1 MQTYLRLLTH
11 SNLQR
16 LFNEVEVLY
25 KPVRPQQLAGHF
37 AGVLRRLISGKFH
50 AVVRPKGAGDQV
62 RRDRTL
68 YPAPAN
74 WENLAE
80 TFESLYQKSPLRSIR
95 ESGNLHEPM
104 AISDITNR
112 QTFESLDLYHEG
124 YRILGVSDNLS
135 VKILGHRVCVAVLRE
150 RRGFS
155 DQDRAILSALRPH
168 MERAYRYASELE
180 SWRATAK
187 KGTEA
192 TDDTTGAAES
202 LQGQDGAS
210 VIRLPNRTL
219 PLRPVVE
226 YLERAWTQ
234 PRLKAPAFGIHRG
247 IPAWQKFNADAA
259 VLFEAAHHWDPKLYP
274 VPILDRPGLCGT
286 TPQAEYSK
294 VSKVIEKQAKLS
306 TLR

>member
-168 MERAYRYASELE
+168 MERAYRYARELE

-202 LQGQDGAS
+202 LQGQAGSPRSLCVLGLSEREAEVLYWVAAGKTS
-210 VIRLPNRTL
+210 PVISMILGIRHDT
-219 PLRPVVE
+219 V
-226 YLERAWTQ
+226 RAH
-234 PRLKAPAFGIHRG
+234 LKRVF
-247 IPAWQKFNADAA
+247 
-259 VLFEAAHHWDPKLYP
+259 
-274 VPILDRPGLCGT
+274 
-286 TPQAEYSK
+286 
-294 VSKVIEKQAKLS
+294 AKLGVENRLS
-306 TLR
+306 AALRALEVLRSVPPHRE